1 MNKEKIMVDKNKIV
15 IRKAIESDDIKQI
28 VKLIYSSDRNI
39 YGAMFGDENCAF
51 QILQELIWTHTI
63 NISIKNLIVAQY
75 EKDIVGMLCF
85 IEDKYLDDRE
95 AYKQA
100 FSKLGIELPKYFD
113 EVFDV
118 YWQKI
123 IKEDFA
129 HSYYISNVAVDKNYQ
144 NLGIGK
150 MLLNSFKE
158 AHTDKPISLDVVK
171 DNAAAIH
178 AYLKSGFEP
187 IEKDSR
193 SSELPVPLRMVFN
206 KRDMV

>member
-1 MNKEKIMVDKNKIV
+1 M
-15 IRKAIESDDIKQI
+15 
-28 VKLIYSSDRNI
+28 
-39 YGAMFGDENCAF
+39 
-51 QILQELIWTHTI
+51 
-63 NISIKNLIVAQY
+63 
-75 EKDIVGMLCF
+75 
-85 IEDKYLDDRE
+85 DDRE

-100 FSKLGIELPKYFD
+100 FSKLGIDLPKYFD

-158 AHTDKPISLDVVK
+158 AHIDKPISLDVVK

-193 SSELPVPLRMVFN
+193 SSDLPAPLRMVFN